1 MKKLIPAY
9 LRVLVV
15 FFAVFAAMEY
25 FIDSGDKPAFIKF
38 PMVALFLLVFLF
50 LLIAIEVT
58 VNAVETITYH
68 LLTEEQ
74 KAKLEEVK
82 DLGFKDSAIYKSVTN
97 FLIKPK
103 QQGDE
108 QEILLHHDYDGI
120 KELDNNLPPWWVYL
134 FYACIIFSV
143 VYLVRFEIMGGDDQ
157 ETELKNEMAQA
168 QIEIAEYKKT
178 APDTMD
184 ENSVTLLTDA
194 ADLAAGKAIFTA
206 NCVACHRA
214 DAGGQIGPNLTDDKW
229 ILGGGI
235 KNIFHTLVNGGRDG
249 KGMISW
255 KGTLKP
261 KQMQEVASYVISLQ
275 GSNPKDPKAPEG
287 EVWVDPNAAKTA
299 AAAPVATDTTTVKK

>member
-25 FIDSGDKPAFIKF
+25 FIDSGDRPAFIKF

-74 KAKLEEVK
+74 KAKLDEVK

-103 QQGDE
+103 QHDDE
-108 QEILLHHDYDGI
+108 GEILLHHDYDGI

-134 FYACIIFSV
+134 FYACIIFAV
-143 VYLVRFEIMGGDDQ
+143 VYLVRFEIMGADNQ
-157 ETELKNEMAQA
+157 ETELKKEMAQA
-168 QIEIAEYKKT
+168 QIDIAE
-178 APDTMD
+178 
-184 ENSVTLLTDA
+184 
-194 ADLAAGKAIFTA
+194 
-206 NCVACHRA
+206 
-214 DAGGQIGPNLTDDKW
+214 
-229 ILGGGI
+229 
-235 KNIFHTLVNGGRDG
+235 
-249 KGMISW
+249 
-255 KGTLKP
+255 
-261 KQMQEVASYVISLQ
+261 
-275 GSNPKDPKAPEG
+275 
-287 EVWVDPNAAKTA
+287 
-299 AAAPVATDTTTVKK
+299 